1 MSSAD
6 SLLRKMKQSKYGWRY
21 NDIVSLYRGFGFQ
34 QREGGNHTVFFH
46 PVHRHLIATV
56 ARHRSLA
63 VGYIQKAITLIDT
76 LQELESAKEQ
86 AKKEKQP

>member
-6 SLLRKMKQSKYGWRY
+6 SLLQKMRNSKYGWRY
-21 NDIVSLYRGFGFQ
+21 NDIVSLYRGFGFE
-34 QREGGNHTVFFH
+34 QREGGNHTIFFH

-63 VGYIQKAITLIDT
+63 VGYVQKAVSLIDA
-76 LQELESAKEQ
+76 LKSLEAAKE
-86 AKKEKQP
+86 KEQEKPK

>member
-6 SLLRKMKQSKYGWRY
+6 SLLQKMKQSKYGWRY
-21 NDIVSLYRGFGFQ
+21 NDITSLYRGFEFK

-63 VGYIQKAITLIDT
+63 VGYIQTAIKLIDT
-76 LQELESAKEQ
+76 LQELESAKER
-86 AKKEKQP
+86 AKREKEQ

>member
-6 SLLRKMKQSKYGWRY
+6 SLLQKMKQSKYGWRY
-21 NDIVSLYRGFGFQ
+21 NDIVSLYRGFGFES
-34 QREGGNHTVFFH
+34 REGGNHTVFFH

-63 VGYIQKAITLIDT
+63 VGYVQKAIVLIEA
-76 LQELESAKEQ
+76 LKSLESPQEEQ
-86 AKKEKQP
+86 HE